1 MNVRKWHPSEMC
13 IVINDKSQGSTAKH
27 LRCDELLYYT
37 FIIQSAGECFKLVN
51 IWTLEKLQAKWLIVS
66 CASFALHFCPQR
78 CWSHQISWTACVLRT
93 ETVTRP
99 NRCYVALYPLRSL
112 VTSVPRTELHIRRT
126 DLHRMILHAK
136 CFEIDDCGRRG
147 HSQKD
152 YKHGEKE

>member
-99 NRCYVALYPLRSL
+99 NRCYVALHPLRSL
-112 VTSVPRTELHIRRT
+112 VTSVLGHFGPFLRTELTEDRSDWRPIWLSH
-126 DLHRMILHAK
+126 L
-136 CFEIDDCGRRG
+136 G
-147 HSQKD
+147 H
-152 YKHGEKE
+152 